1 MKVILSRKGCD
12 SDFGGMPGI
21 IMPDDR
27 IVYIPIPGDDFETIA
42 CHEVDAGNGLGNL
55 CDVIR
60 QVSPHMKMYGKKLE
74 INEETKCHLDQDL
87 DAGMYPGKSDMP
99 YRGVLAGPVT
109 VSIRERKGYHGIL
122 KSVDTVSFQGCAG

>member
-42 CHEVDAGNGLGNL
+42 YHEVNAGNGLGNL
-55 CDVIR
+55 CDVIS
-60 QVSPHMKMYGKKLE
+60 QVSPHSAIWTRTWM
-74 INEETKCHLDQDL
+74 
-87 DAGMYPGKSDMP
+87 PGC
-99 YRGVLAGPVT
+99 
-109 VSIRERKGYHGIL
+109 IRERAAGEAA
-122 KSVDTVSFQGCAG
+122 SVRRTQRRRF